1 MKMGLTAGPA
11 RGGHLHHSILC
22 GRSPLVAG
30 KAVTYEKAVTNA
42 CRVDLS
48 SFYSIRVYISSNNYA
63 RVDPS
68 NLLNLFRP
76 EALRLKGSSAINL
89 SCLSLCPCS
98 TVALT
103 ETSFLRSLLCSYIPD
118 MFR

>member
-1 MKMGLTAGPA
+1 MKMRATAGPA

-22 GRSPLVAG
+22 GRRSPLVAG

-42 CRVDLS
+42 CRVDLN

-68 NLLNLFRP
+68 NLL
-76 EALRLKGSSAINL
+76 
-89 SCLSLCPCS
+89 
-98 TVALT
+98 
-103 ETSFLRSLLCSYIPD
+103 
-118 MFR
+118 